1 MASEEQT
8 VTKELLESVH
18 RRQLVNGKTNNDHQE
33 AIIKALG
40 GIDDILQHLL
50 RSNVILDQ
58 PQLNSLHRIIINTA
72 HKNQRET
79 TINALSQPQ
88 EFEDNKYH
96 QTYTYTFKEEDSLLF
111 SIFGQE
117 NANKILHALNG
128 KIVKSILVLLLGVW
142 LVLGLLT
149 LYGLSW
155 DVYFIY
161 WSFLAV
167 LSSSY
172 ILVWILYLNK
182 EAMKLVLKQFEFW
195 FKIFYLIQYLIANAI
210 LSSYYGDPPY
220 LTCTYFIF
228 FAALLFIVMIFDAIN
243 TKKSNKLMISSVAV
257 AVFAWRA
264 LDLMYN
270 AFYGDPYGFEKATSV
285 TIHLPYF
292 DDKATISIVD
302 ICSNSA
308 QILAIFLFKQLIS
321 TIRKPNQALVIKT
334 RPFIEYENNK
344 ETVST
349 IKKLKHWR
357 RATIVFWAVFL
368 LFCIF
373 FL

>member
-40 GIDDILQHLL
+40 GIDDIVQHLL

-128 KIVKSILVLLLGVW
+128 KIDIGTFVW
-142 LVLGLLT
+142 CLACFRFIDT
-149 LYGLSW
+149 L
-155 DVYFIY
+155 
-161 WSFLAV
+161 
-167 LSSSY
+167 
-172 ILVWILYLNK
+172 
-182 EAMKLVLKQFEFW
+182 W
-195 FKIFYLIQYLIANAI
+195 FVMGCLFYLL
-210 LSSYYGDPPY
+210 
-220 LTCTYFIF
+220 
-228 FAALLFIVMIFDAIN
+228 V
-243 TKKSNKLMISSVAV
+243 
-257 AVFAWRA
+257 VF
-264 LDLMYN
+264 
-270 AFYGDPYGFEKATSV
+270 G
-285 TIHLPYF
+285 
-292 DDKATISIVD
+292 
-302 ICSNSA
+302 C
-308 QILAIFLFKQLIS
+308 
-321 TIRKPNQALVIKT
+321 
-334 RPFIEYENNK
+334 
-344 ETVST
+344 
-349 IKKLKHWR
+349 
-357 RATIVFWAVFL
+357 IVFQLYSCMDFVFE
-368 LFCIF
+368 
-373 FL
+373 